1 VKSIY
6 YIILFLI
13 FLTLNFSCKKEN
25 LVSNKT
31 YVHFKGVF
39 PEEITNFTFS
49 KTDIFSDEQE
59 AHLVEVDS
67 TGAFN
72 YSILLDFPQSI
83 VLGLSSTRN
92 IHIIAFPNDTITII
106 FNKDIDVK
114 YSNIRH
120 QKYYDNLKFIQ
131 NEIQVSVKDKLNPST
146 FKNFSEVDFKLRLD
160 SIKGILET
168 KLDSLS
174 DRNFINDTLY
184 QGLNNEISFFIV
196 STITDYEFLNKFIF
210 KQRRNIPKQYYSLI
224 DTLSYNFN
232 NIILTN
238 NAFRFFNRVQLKYP
252 NPTSDITFK
261 QILELNSSVI
271 RDILLCRAI
280 YSSINNKDFSQTEL
294 WIEQYFP
301 FIGSEI
307 LKKQMALK
315 YKTSFAIFKNPH
327 LTSAKLRSLSKTD
340 KTSVLNKII
349 KTYPHKVLYLKFWA
363 PYCAPCMAQLPYVK
377 EIEERINPDK
387 FLVINICAPYP
398 RDKWKATIKEKNIGG
413 IHYLLD
419 ENQYSE
425 LKALFNI
432 QGIPRYV
439 LINKDGKVVDE
450 NAPIP
455 GDEILK
461 GINFELI
468 GTINELID

>member
-1 VKSIY
+1 MKRIY
-6 YIILFLI
+6 IVLFLI
-13 FLTLNFSCKKEN
+13 FSILNFSCKKEN

-39 PEEITNFTFS
+39 PDEITNFTFS
-49 KTDIFSDEQE
+49 KIDIFSDEQE
-59 AHLVEVDS
+59 THLVEVDS
-67 TGAFN
+67 AGTFN

-83 VLGLSSTRN
+83 ILGLTSTRN
-92 IHIIAFPNDTITII
+92 IHIIAFPNDTITIAL
-106 FNKDIDVK
+106 NKDIEVI
-114 YSNIRH
+114 YSNIKH
-120 QKYYDNLKFIQ
+120 QKYYDNLKLIQ
-131 NEIQVSVKDKLNPST
+131 NKIQESIQNKLNPSI
-146 FKNFSEVDFKLRLD
+146 FKSFFEVDFKLRLD
-160 SIKGILET
+160 SVKEMLET

-174 DRNFINDTLY
+174 NQNFINDTLY
-184 QGLNNEISFFIV
+184 QVLNNEISFFIIT
-196 STITDYEFLNKFIF
+196 TITDYEFLNKLIF
-210 KQRRNIPKQYYSLI
+210 KQKRNIPKQYYSLI

-252 NPTSDITFK
+252 NPISDVTFK

-280 YSSINNKDFSQTEL
+280 YSSIKNKDFSQTEL

-301 FIGSEI
+301 FIENEI
-307 LKKQMALK
+307 LKKQMELK
-315 YKTSFAIFKNPH
+315 YKTSLAIFKNPH

-340 KTSVLNKII
+340 KASVLNKII
-349 KTYPHKVLYLKFWA
+349 RTYPHKVLYLKFWA
-363 PYCAPCMAQLPYVK
+363 PYCGPCMAQLPYVK
-377 EIEERINPDK
+377 EIEERINPDN
-387 FLVINICAPYP
+387 FLVINICVPYP

-439 LINKDGKVVDE
+439 LINKDGKVVDQD
-450 NAPIP
+450 APIP

-468 GTINELID
+468 ETINELIN